1 MISCHRTCRNCLLL
15 AATLLAI
22 GCDDAP
28 VGMGTVTGKVAVDGV
43 PTTNGAISFT
53 PSDGMAQTTGGK
65 IVDGRYEAIAAI
77 GPAKVMIRIPK
88 VVGERKL
95 YNTPDSPV
103 QPITEESLPPK
114 YNDRTELEIEVHPGD
129 MECNFDLSSK

>member
-1 MISCHRTCRNCLLL
+1 MISCHRAYRSWLTFAAILL
-15 AATLLAI
+15 AA

-28 VGMGTVTGKVAVDGV
+28 EGMGTVIGRVAVDGV
-43 PTTNGAISFT
+43 PATKGAISFT
-53 PSDGMAQTTGGK
+53 PSDGMAPTTGGK
-65 IVDGRYEAIAAI
+65 IVDGRYEATAAI
-77 GPAKVMIRIPK
+77 GAAKVMIRIPK

-95 YNTPDSPV
+95 YDTPDSPV

-114 YNDRTELEIEVHPGD
+114 YNDRTELEIEVHPGE